1 MIDGVRRDIVFSSI
15 STGKVPM
22 LSQIP
27 RSNSHEA
34 HWSNKN
40 LNVKGKDIST
50 PGFGGGECLL

>member
-40 LNVKGKDIST
+40 LNEKRKDANT
-50 PGFGGGECLL
+50 PGFGGEERLL